1 MGVWNRIINFIKRPF
16 SNRKVIVKD
25 YGSNFN
31 FYNTDL
37 ATNETIFAAVSLL
50 SNTIGSLPLKLYKNY
65 NVVRPSED
73 HLAAVIEYNPYSY
86 LTTLE
91 WTRVMEALKNL
102 KGNSYA
108 LIEYDHNYQPI
119 KFHILN
125 PDFVEPVIEKDT
137 KDLWYE
143 VRDPEGR
150 VYIHNTNIIHFK
162 HISTNGYKGINP
174 LDVLR
179 NTIDYDREVKEFSL
193 NQMKNG
199 LKANLV
205 IKLQSKLS
213 EESMKEYTEM
223 ISRFQ
228 KNGILFVDMGKDFQ
242 ELKNSQF
249 IDPKVFEVENIT
261 IARVARVYNIP
272 LHKLLAEKQSY
283 SSAEQADLEYIKDTI
298 LPTVRQNEQE
308 LNKKLLTEDKKNQGY
323 TFKFNL
329 SGLARADMKTRGDFY
344 FKGIRSAWFTPNE
357 IRALEERPPL
367 PGGDQLFVSRDLIPI
382 DKIDLLLKGGDD
394 NKGKESHRV

>member
-1 MGVWNRIINFIKRPF
+1 MNVWNRIINFIKRPF
-16 SNRKVIVKD
+16 RNKKAIVRD
-25 YGSNFN
+25 YGSSFN
-31 FYNTDL
+31 FHNTDL

-50 SNTIGSLPLKLYKNY
+50 SNAMGSLPLKLYKEY
-65 NVVRPSED
+65 NEVSPED
-73 HLAAVIEYNPYSY
+73 DGLAQLIEYNPYSY

-91 WTRVMEALKNL
+91 WIRVMETLKNI

-108 LIEYDHNYQPI
+108 VIEYDYSYTPI
-119 KFHILN
+119 RLHILKS
-125 PDFVEPVIEKDT
+125 DFVEPIIEKNT

-143 VRDPEGR
+143 VRDPDGT
-150 VYIHNTNIIHFK
+150 VYIHNTNMIHFK
-162 HISTNGYKGINP
+162 HISINGYKGINP

-179 NTIDYDREVKEFSL
+179 NTIDYDREIKEFSL

-205 IKLQSKLS
+205 IKLQGKLNK
-213 EESMKEYTEM
+213 ESMKEYTEVLG
-223 ISRFQ
+223 RFQ
-228 KNGILFVDMGKDFQ
+228 KNGILYIDQGKEFQ

-249 IDPKVFEVENIT
+249 IDPKVFDVENIT

-298 LPTVRQNEQE
+298 LPNVRQNEQE
-308 LNKKLLTEDKKNQGY
+308 LNKKLLTEQRRNQGFS
-323 TFKFNL
+323 FKFNL
-329 SGLARADMKTRGDFY
+329 NGLARADMKTRGEFY

-357 IRALEERPPL
+357 IRALEELPPVE
-367 PGGDQLFVSRDLIPI
+367 GGDQLFCSRDLIPI
-382 DKIDLLLKGGDD
+382 EKIDLLLKGGEG
-394 NKGKESHRV
+394 NRKV

>member
-1 MGVWNRIINFIKRPF
+1 MV
-16 SNRKVIVKD
+16 VKN
-25 YGSNFN
+25 YGSAFS

-37 ATNETIFAAVSLL
+37 ATNETVFAAVSLL
-50 SNTIGSLPLKLYKNY
+50 SNTMGSLPLKLYKDY
-65 NVVRPSED
+65 NAVEPED
-73 HLAAVIEYNPYSY
+73 DSLARMIEYNPYSY

-91 WTRVMEALKNL
+91 WIRVMETLKNI

-108 LIEYDHNYQPI
+108 AIEYDTSYQPMNL
-119 KFHILN
+119 HILN

-143 VRDPEGR
+143 VRDQDGL
-150 VYIHNTNIIHFK
+150 VYIHNTNMIHFK
-162 HISTNGYKGINP
+162 HISMNGYKGINP

-179 NTIDYDREVKEFSL
+179 NTIDYDREIKEFSI

-205 IKLQSKLS
+205 IKLTSKLN
-213 EESMKEYTEM
+213 EEAMKEYTDM
-223 ISRFQ
+223 LGRFQ

-272 LHKLLAEKQSY
+272 LHKLLAENQSY
-283 SSAEQADLEYIKDTI
+283 ASAEQADLEYIKDCI
-298 LPTVRQNEQE
+298 LPSVRQDEQE
-308 LNKKLLTEDKKNQGY
+308 LNKKLLTEDRKNKGY
-323 TFKFNL
+323 SFKFNL
-329 SGLARADMKTRGDFY
+329 NGLARADMKTRGDFY
-344 FKGIRSAWFTPNE
+344 FKGVRSGWFTPNE
-357 IRALEERPPL
+357 VRALEELPPL
-367 PGGDQLFVSRDLIPI
+367 EGGDGLYMSGDLYPIKELGSR
-382 DKIDLLLKGGDD
+382 K
-394 NKGKESHRV
+394 R

>member
-1 MGVWNRIINFIKRPF
+1 MGIWNKVVNFIKKPF
-16 SNRKVIVKD
+16 GNKFKIIKD
-25 YGSNFN
+25 YSSSFS

-50 SNTIGSLPLKLYKNY
+50 SNAMGSLPLKLYKDY
-65 NVVRPSED
+65 NEVSPGEDDTANMMEYRP
-73 HLAAVIEYNPYSY
+73 HLY

-91 WTRVMEALKNL
+91 WVRVMETLKNI

-108 LIEYDHNYQPI
+108 VIEYDYNYQPN
-119 KFHILN
+119 KLHILN

-143 VRDPEGR
+143 VRDPDGL
-150 VYIHNTNIIHFK
+150 VYIHNTNMIHFK
-162 HISTNGYKGINP
+162 HISMNGYRGINP

-179 NTIDYDREVKEFSL
+179 NTIDYDREIKEFSL

-205 IKLQSKLS
+205 IKLQSKLN
-213 EESMKEYTEM
+213 EEAMDEYTKVLG
-223 ISRFQ
+223 RFQ
-228 KNGILFVDMGKDFQ
+228 KNGILFIDQGKEFQ

-249 IDPKVFEVENIT
+249 IDPKVFDVENIT

-298 LPTVRQNEQE
+298 LPNVRQVEQE
-308 LNKKLLTEDKKNQGY
+308 LNKKLLTEEKRNQGY
-323 TFKFNL
+323 SFKFNL
-329 SGLARADMKTRGDFY
+329 NGLARADMKTRGDFY
-344 FKGIRSAWFTPNE
+344 FKGIRSMWFMPNE
-357 IRALEERPPL
+357 VRALEDLPPV
-367 PGGDQLFVSRDLIPI
+367 PGGDQLFCSRDLIPI
-382 DKIDLLLKGGDD
+382 EKIDLLLKGGDE
-394 NKGKESHRV
+394 NRKTN

>member
-1 MGVWNRIINFIKRPF
+1 MNVWNRIVNFIKRPF
-16 SNRKVIVKD
+16 YNRKAIVRD

-37 ATNETIFAAVSLL
+37 ATNETIFAAASLL
-50 SNTIGSLPLKLYKNY
+50 SNTIGSLPLKLYKDY
-65 NVVRPSED
+65 EAVKPSND
-73 HLAAVIEYNPYSY
+73 PLAQVIEYNPYSY

-91 WTRVMEALKNL
+91 WVRVMEALKNI
-102 KGNSYA
+102 KGNAYS
-108 LIEYDHNYQPI
+108 LIEYDYMYQPI
-119 KFHILN
+119 RFHVLN
-125 PDFVEPVIEKDT
+125 SDFVEPVIEKNT

-143 VRDPEGR
+143 VRDPDG
-150 VYIHNTNIIHFK
+150 VIYIHNTNIIHFK

-179 NTIDYDREVKEFSL
+179 NTIEYDREIKEFSL

-205 IKLQSKLS
+205 IKLQGKLN

-223 ISRFQ
+223 LGRFQ
-228 KNGILFVDMGKDFQ
+228 KNGILFVDSGKDFQ

-249 IDPKVFEVENIT
+249 IDPKVFDVENIT

-283 SSAEQADLEYIKDTI
+283 SSAEQADLEYLKDTI
-298 LPTVRQNEQE
+298 LPTVRQLEHE
-308 LNKKLLTEDKKNQGY
+308 LNKKLLTEDKQNQGY

-357 IRALEERPPL
+357 IRALEEKPPL

-382 DKIDLLLKGGDD
+382 EKIDLLLKRGDD
-394 NKGKESHRV
+394 YKGTGI